1 MAINKQCKP
10 LYVKYMLS
18 QEERRGKPFS
28 DDEKRVTWDLWRNCW
43 FEVRLQIRRE
53 LKEIAKQERKKDAN
67 KTI

>member
-1 MAINKQCKP
+1 
-10 LYVKYMLS
+10 MLS